1 MHHIPAN
8 LQFAIEWCNQPDVH
22 RALMATLHDSNL
34 VQDMSRP
41 LVLFALCLSAA
52 QPGCWWGPKTLQN
65 TRTHYNR
72 AVQTTAREEML
83 LNLVRM
89 KYRDSIEFIKIPSIT
104 GQHTYAGGVGLSFPF
119 SSARGSGSTDFA
131 AQSKPT
137 IVYQPEQASEFN
149 RRLLAPIDIVTLDL
163 LSSKGWAI
171 NRVLRMTVRS
181 INDLDNATSAGGPT
195 PDSKPEFEA
204 FRHVANQL
212 RELQQDRYIELGNES
227 LTLDSPVSVSAPIDA
242 ELVKGESLVE
252 AAMNGYRFE
261 REDDGRMGLWT
272 VPKASTTLVLRVA
285 PVARSSPEMYD
296 IVELLELEP
305 DHDYYPIKA
314 DSFGQLKTPA
324 TWRSNPDQH
333 SSPLRQELVV
343 STRSFKEIMFYLS
356 HGIEVPDSHVSGGL
370 ITKTHD
376 ECGQEFDWR
385 SMTGDLLQVKVAKL
399 PPLRAAVSVFYRGH
413 WFYVEDR
420 DLNSKATFNL
430 LIELFNLEIR
440 AGGGAQI
447 PLLSI

>member
-1 MHHIPAN
+1 
-8 LQFAIEWCNQPDVH
+8 
-22 RALMATLHDSNL
+22 
-34 VQDMSRP
+34 
-41 LVLFALCLSAA
+41 
-52 QPGCWWGPKTLQN
+52 
-65 TRTHYNR
+65 
-72 AVQTTAREEML
+72 ML

-104 GQHTYAGGVGLSFPF
+104 GQHTYAGGVDLSFPF

-163 LSSKGWAI
+163 LSSKGWAV

-195 PDSKPEFEA
+195 PDRKPEFEA
-204 FRHVANQL
+204 FRHVADQL

-227 LTLDSPVSVSAPIDA
+227 LTLDSPVSVSTPIDA
-242 ELVKGESLVE
+242 ELVKGEAIVE

-261 REDDGRMGLWT
+261 RGDDGRMSLWS
-272 VPKASTTLVLRVA
+272 VPKASNTLVLRIA
-285 PVARSSPEMYD
+285 PVARSSPEMQN
-296 IVELLELEP
+296 IVQLLEL
-305 DHDYYPIKA
+305 DADQDYYTVKA
-314 DSFGQLKTPA
+314 DQFGQLKNPA
-324 TWRSNPDQH
+324 TWRSDADHP
-333 SSPLRQELVV
+333 SSLRRELVV
-343 STRSFKEIMFYLS
+343 SMRSFKEIMFYLS
-356 HGIEVPDSHVSGGL
+356 HGIDVPDSHISDGL
-370 ITKTHD
+370 LTRTCD
-376 ECGQEFDWR
+376 EYGQEFDWR

-399 PPLRAAVSVFYRGH
+399 PPLRAAVSVYYRGH
-413 WFYVEDR
+413 WFYIEDC

>member
-1 MHHIPAN
+1 
-8 LQFAIEWCNQPDVH
+8 
-22 RALMATLHDSNL
+22 
-34 VQDMSRP
+34 
-41 LVLFALCLSAA
+41 
-52 QPGCWWGPKTLQN
+52 
-65 TRTHYNR
+65 
-72 AVQTTAREEML
+72 ML

-104 GQHTYAGGVGLSFPF
+104 GQHTYTGGLDLAFPF
-119 SSARGSGSTDFA
+119 TSAKGSGSPDIA

-137 IVYQPEQASEFN
+137 IVYQPEQAQEFN
-149 RRLLAPIDIVTLDL
+149 RRLLAPIGIVTLDL

-171 NRVLRMTVRS
+171 DRVVRLTVRS

-195 PDSKPEFEA
+195 PARKPEFEG

-212 RELQQDRYIELGNES
+212 RELQQNRYIELGNES
-227 LTLDSPVSVSAPIDA
+227 LTLDSPISVSASIDA
-242 ELVKGESLVE
+242 ELVKGESLVD
-252 AAMNGYRFE
+252 AAKNGYRFE
-261 REDDGRMGLWT
+261 READGRMSLWT
-272 VPKASTTLVLRVA
+272 VPKSSNTLVLRVA
-285 PVARSSPEMYD
+285 PVARSSPEMHD
-296 IVELLELEP
+296 ILQLLELEP
-305 DHDYYPIKA
+305 DHDYYAVTA
-314 DSFGQLKTPA
+314 DSFGQLKNPA
-324 TWRSNPDQH
+324 SWRSTPDQP

-356 HGIEVPDSHVSGGL
+356 HGIEVPNSHVSGGL

-376 ECGQEFDWR
+376 DCGQEFDWQ

-413 WFYVEDR
+413 WFYIEDR